1 MPVPT
6 FGGPPARFGDTGLAP
21 DPLALARKAR
31 TKLNKI
37 TLTGGTSRRGGF
49 TIPRMAQVAYGVT
62 PPLPAGA
69 PASNVGD
76 LARVALLTG
85 GTSRRGGFTRRG
97 SPVDFG

>member
-37 TLTGGTSRRGGF
+37 T
-49 TIPRMAQVAYGVT
+49 IPRMAQVAYGVT

-76 LARVALLTG
+76 LALVAL
-85 GTSRRGGFTRRG
+85 RRG

>member
-37 TLTGGTSRRGGF
+37 THR
-49 TIPRMAQVAYGVT
+49 RMAQVAYGVT